1 MRMQSVSRT
10 WFYDFVFGF
19 EFIVR
24 ERERE
29 RFSHISEWQQ
39 FQLPVFLSSGDGDGY
54 GASCCLV
61 FRFVYMS
68 VLTIRRKEKGR

>member
-1 MRMQSVSRT
+1 MRMESVSRT

-29 RFSHISEWQQ
+29 RLSHISEWQQ
-39 FQLPVFLSSGDGDGY
+39 FQLPVLCFYPVVMGMVMVPPAAWFFGLFIRVFL
-54 GASCCLV
+54 L
-61 FRFVYMS
+61 
-68 VLTIRRKEKGR
+68 

>member
-1 MRMQSVSRT
+1 MRMESVSRT

-29 RFSHISEWQQ
+29 RGFLTYQNGNNSSCLCFYPVVMGMVMVPPAAWFFGLFIR
-39 FQLPVFLSSGDGDGY
+39 VFL
-54 GASCCLV
+54 L
-61 FRFVYMS
+61 
-68 VLTIRRKEKGR
+68 